1 MSDEEQRPYR
11 VASDPDIASLPFVA
25 FGSFV
30 ALNKNHKQSLRIS
43 LAFSSRPQNCVRPT
57 TDLKLNNVAAFT
69 IYSSATK
76 VKLSPSISGNPQVLM
91 GTCATSGGGD
101 LFQQNTLRSCPM
113 GHTLQT
119 RKDNINMSCLTGD
132 LGDAKNAPQEEV
144 REGCPEEAVLY
155 TSKRNHR

>member
-1 MSDEEQRPYR
+1 MKSRVLTGSPLIPSPHTPFPRLKSRMSDEEQRPYR

-119 RKDNINMSCLTGD
+119 RKDNINMS
-132 LGDAKNAPQEEV
+132 
-144 REGCPEEAVLY
+144 
-155 TSKRNHR
+155 